1 VEAMILQPLAS
12 AKAVLSKDEKDLG
25 VALIDI
31 GGGTTDIAIF
41 HGGSIV
47 HTAVLPLGGAH
58 ITQDL
63 AIGLKT
69 PHTEAEKLKIQSGCA
84 LKQMISASETVEV
97 PSVGGRPARIVDR
110 KLLGEIIEPRL
121 EEILQMANREI
132 IASRCAEILG
142 GGVVLTG
149 GTTMMEGIVELAEF
163 VFDLP
168 VKRAYPENLSGFS
181 DMVRSPAYSTA
192 IGLALWGADS
202 RSGIQRRTGNRA
214 NNIGKMKDQLKNFLS
229 DMF

>member
-1 VEAMILQPLAS
+1 
-12 AKAVLSKDEKDLG
+12 
-25 VALIDI
+25 
-31 GGGTTDIAIF
+31 
-41 HGGSIV
+41 
-47 HTAVLPLGGAH
+47 
-58 ITQDL
+58 
-63 AIGLKT
+63 
-69 PHTEAEKLKIQSGCA
+69 
-84 LKQMISASETVEV
+84 
-97 PSVGGRPARIVDR
+97 
-110 KLLGEIIEPRL
+110 
-121 EEILQMANREI
+121 MANRDI
-132 IASRCAEILG
+132 IACGFAAILG